1 MNIVRYYIKS
11 SLVNVTKLPNRH
23 FASKTIKSAAMSLS
37 AVKNAAKRIV
47 WVDLEMT
54 GLDIEKDHILEIAC
68 VVTDEN
74 LNIIATGPNI
84 IINQP
89 DSILNEMNDW
99 CVAQHGESGLTEAS
113 RKSNVTLKDAE
124 KQVLDF
130 VKSHAPE
137 KKCPLGGNSVYMDR
151 LFIRKYMPTL
161 NNYLHYRVI
170 DVSTIKELAKR
181 WYQKEFSLMPQKKF
195 RHRSVDDILESI
207 EELKYFKDNIFKSSM
222 KLQTDV

>member
-1 MNIVRYYIKS
+1 MNIARCYLRS
-11 SLVNVTKLPNRH
+11 SFVNLTKPQIRLLSTS
-23 FASKTIKSAAMSLS
+23 SKLSSVMALS
-37 AVKNAAKRIV
+37 AIKNAAKRIV

-54 GLDIEKDHILEIAC
+54 GLNIEKDHILEIAC
-68 VVTDEN
+68 VVTDAD
-74 LNIIATGPNI
+74 LNVVAEGPNI
-84 IINQP
+84 VINQP
-89 DSILNEMNDW
+89 DSVLNEMNDW

-113 RKSNVTLKDAE
+113 RKSNVSLKDAE

-130 VKSHAPE
+130 VKTHAPE

-151 LFIRKYMPTL
+151 LFIRKYMPIL
-161 NNYLHYRVI
+161 DNYLHYRVI

-207 EELKYFKDNIFKSSM
+207 EELKYFKQHIFKSTM
-222 KLQTDV
+222 KLQTEV

>member
-1 MNIVRYYIKS
+1 MNIVRFCLKS
-11 SLVNVTKLPNRH
+11 SFVNLTKPPVRLLSSRAKVSPVM
-23 FASKTIKSAAMSLS
+23 ALS

-68 VVTDEN
+68 VVTDAD
-74 LNIIATGPNI
+74 LNIVAQGPNI

-89 DSILNEMNDW
+89 DSILDGMNDW
-99 CVAQHGESGLTEAS
+99 CVSQHGESGLTEAS
-113 RKSNVTLKDAE
+113 RKSNVTLKEAE
-124 KQVLDF
+124 KQVLEF

-151 LFIRKYMPTL
+151 LFIRKYMPIL
-161 NNYLHYRVI
+161 DNYLHYRVI

-207 EELKYFKDNIFKSSM
+207 EELKYFKQHIFKSTM
-222 KLQTDV
+222 KLQTEV